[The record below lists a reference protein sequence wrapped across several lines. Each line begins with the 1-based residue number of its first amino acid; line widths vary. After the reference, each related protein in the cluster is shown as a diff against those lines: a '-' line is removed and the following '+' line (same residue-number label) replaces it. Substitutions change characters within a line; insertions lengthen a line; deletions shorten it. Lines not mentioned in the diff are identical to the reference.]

1 MSATLLDTD
10 ATLPIPLLVHAPTG
24 KPAPALPAESL
35 PHLSGDLPG
44 AEQRS
49 IDSTHLGTDSS
60 VGDPDDLTQTGWC
73 ILFASDADPAIKAQ
87 LQPLIDLR
95 RKQVNDDHLF
105 QVFAGDE
112 SGVRL
117 NQTADDW
124 AEYRGVSLTAKVDPT
139 AGVPYYVLLVGHPDR
154 IPFEFQNLLK
164 MQWAV
169 GRLAFDDIEDYG
181 RYAQA
186 VVEYEDPS
194 FLPIQRK
201 NAAVWVTRNQGDVAT
216 AMLSN
221 AICPNFLDEHRPL
234 GSGAAKFTLD
244 AFTYTSQRQATKQQ
258 LIDILRGDLPGGPP
272 AVLFTGSHGAEYPV
286 ADPALR
292 SMQGS
297 LLTQDWVRDTPAGPN
312 NLFTAEDVP
321 ANAKLQ
327 GTMAFLFAC
336 YSGGCPAYNNYYFN
350 PDGSKIPVAPVPLIA
365 ALPQALLSRGT
376 LAVIAHVD
384 MAFPYAFQ
392 DVTGTPQ
399 LQAVRD
405 PLTYLMLGR
414 RAGYAADSLSDRWS
428 RLCSQLI
435 ESAARTASSDPNAP
449 PPLSPAARTVLTIAR
464 DDARNYV
471 VLGDPAARLR
481 VKDLK

>member
-24 KPAPALPAESL
+24 KPALALPAESL

-292 SMQGS
+292 SMQGRCLPRTGSATRPPAPTTCS
-297 LLTQDWVRDTPAGPN
+297 LPKTSLPTPNSRAPWP
-312 NLFTAEDVP
+312 FSSP
-321 ANAKLQ
+321 AIA
-327 GTMAFLFAC
+327 A
-336 YSGGCPAYNNYYFN
+336 
-350 PDGSKIPVAPVPLIA
+350 VAPLTTTTISTPTA
-365 ALPQALLSRGT
+365 RRSRWLRLHSSRPCPRPCSAG
-376 LAVIAHVD
+376 AHWRSSPTSTWP
-384 MAFPYAFQ
+384 FP
-392 DVTGTPQ
+392 
-399 LQAVRD
+399 
-405 PLTYLMLGR
+405 MLFR
-414 RAGYAADSLSDRWS
+414 M
-428 RLCSQLI
+428 
-435 ESAARTASSDPNAP
+435 
-449 PPLSPAARTVLTIAR
+449 SPARPSSRRCAIH
-464 DDARNYV
+464 
-471 VLGDPAARLR
+471 
-481 VKDLK
+481 